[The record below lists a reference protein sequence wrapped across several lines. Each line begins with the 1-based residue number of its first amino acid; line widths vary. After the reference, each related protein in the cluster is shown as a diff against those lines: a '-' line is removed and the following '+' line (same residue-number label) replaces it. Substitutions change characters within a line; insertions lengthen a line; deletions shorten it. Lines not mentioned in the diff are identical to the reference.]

1 MLKQLSKN
9 NYFLLL
15 LILLIFIFGSY
26 ISLSRGSNLTDGDSH
41 SILLSFLN
49 MLDFQ
54 TYTPSRG
61 AYGHLIPEMLLG
73 SIAYLFGVPLSNLVC
88 FVFFFSSIYVLF
100 ITFFKK
106 NIFNFFL
113 FLLLLCSNFYL
124 FFENTNTIDYP
135 RALFF
140 FSCGLFYL
148 KKENFILASIFFAL
162 TICSRANFCIFIYPL
177 ILLYFIHNKI
187 FFIKF
192 RSLLL
197 IFSLTTIISLI
208 FFIPVFYTNN
218 FTLNFLNIP
227 FITNSDTPGWYGGPA
242 FELSALIPRF
252 IFKIYKLVGSYSIF
266 LIIAIFVF
274 NIKNLIN
281 LKSINQKLIW
291 AMIVIN
297 LSFYI
302 FMPTKLTIINPFI
315 IFLYILLFTHY
326 KKNIIYF
333 IIILNFSSWFVS
345 YDFLN
350 IKYKNDDICEAREAL
365 SASFQ
370 FKVRPGDYINYINHP
385 SFAICYSQTFGHRT
399 NNFLNN
405 RPLRLP
411 N

>member
-1 MLKQLSKN
+1 
-9 NYFLLL
+9 
-15 LILLIFIFGSY
+15 
-26 ISLSRGSNLTDGDSH
+26 
-41 SILLSFLN
+41 
-49 MLDFQ
+49 
-54 TYTPSRG
+54 
-61 AYGHLIPEMLLG
+61 
-73 SIAYLFGVPLSNLVC
+73 
-88 FVFFFSSIYVLF
+88 
-100 ITFFKK
+100 
-106 NIFNFFL
+106 
-113 FLLLLCSNFYL
+113 
-124 FFENTNTIDYP
+124 
-135 RALFF
+135 
-140 FSCGLFYL
+140 LFYL
-148 KKENFILASIFFAL
+148 KKENFILAGIFFAL
-162 TICSRANFCIFIYPL
+162 TICSRANFCIFIYPI
-177 ILLYFIHNKI
+177 ILLYFIHNQI

-197 IFSLTTIISLI
+197 IFSLTTFISLI

-218 FTLNFLNIP
+218 FTLSFLNIP

-252 IFKIYKLVGSYSIF
+252 IFKIYKLIGSYSIF
-266 LIIAIFVF
+266 LIIAIFIF

-291 AMIVIN
+291 AIIVLN

-302 FMPTKLTIINPFI
+302 LVPTKLTIINPFI

-326 KKNIIYF
+326 KKNIIY
-333 IIILNFSSWFVS
+333 IMIILNFSSWFVS

-370 FKVRPGDYINYINHP
+370 FKVRPGDYLNYINHP
-385 SFAICYSQTFGHRT
+385 SFAICYSQTFGRRT

-411 N
+411 D